1 MRVRRIIG
9 WTLAIAVVLGIAFGV
24 GGYFYLYSE
33 NFQRLAVRTIAQDVN
48 ESTGARAEIG
58 SLDFQLSTLT
68 AHLYNITIHGNESAG
83 QPPLLQVDKLTVR
96 LKIQSILRRK
106 ITLTEL
112 LIEHPVAHVQINRDG
127 KSNLPQSPNTQKSSN
142 ASVFDLAAG
151 HVLLSDGAVTYN
163 DKTIPVAAD
172 LYDLRTEIHF
182 IPFESRYHGSLS
194 YDNGQL
200 RYANDPTIPH
210 SLNAVFDATPTRF
223 VLDALSLKLGSSTLS
238 AQAELDN
245 YSNPAVAGHYDLR
258 IHTQD
263 FAAFVTPS
271 STAGDIALAGTIHYQ
286 ANANHTVLHSVS
298 LEGKV
303 SGNELTASSP
313 VGRVYLRRLQGQYQ
327 LADGALLASDVAFET
342 LGGAISAD
350 VELQHLDAAASGRVR
365 AKLKG
370 ISMQALQQTL
380 RAANIKQLSLSGRL
394 DGAVDASWVGSARN
408 IHGSADVNIT
418 STSNRAPQTTAQ
430 AIPLN
435 GAIHATYDGQKNI
448 LVLRNTTLRIP
459 SAVISAQGE
468 VSDHSNLQ
476 VQANAGDLH
485 ELGSLINAISGGKS
499 ASIQIAGSAS
509 LKAVMQGSMRRP
521 QLSGQFDGEN
531 LQAQGSRWKSAKF
544 NFQANPSQ
552 VSLRDVVL
560 ESAHQGRASL
570 NATVALR
577 DWSYLPS
584 NPLAVNLSLQR
595 MSLAELQRLADVR
608 YPLSGDLSAEISV
621 HGTQLNPSG
630 SGSAKIEHAVVCDEP
645 AQQLAATFRA
655 DKNSMSSSLNVSLP
669 AGSASG
675 MVSYTPQ
682 TKVYTVSLNAP
693 AVVLQKLRTV
703 QAKNIGI
710 SGTLAISAN
719 GEGTLDNPQLN
730 ATLEVPHLQLRD
742 KSVSELKAQVQVA
755 NQKAELALDSQ
766 IAQASIHSHANV
778 SLRDDYYVEASIDT
792 NGISLEPML
801 ALFEAQVPQGFQGT
815 TELHATLKGPLKD
828 KSRMEAHLTIPTLK
842 ASYQSLEIAAAA
854 PLHADYA
861 NSVLTLQPAEIRGT
875 DTTLRV
881 QGTFPIAGTAT
892 PTLAAQG
899 SVDIKIL
906 RIFDPDLQGS
916 GSVALDVRASGS
928 AANPAVQGQVHLHNV
943 ALSTPTAP
951 LGVEKLNGTLDIG
964 NNSLQLSSLNGVVGG
979 GQVSIG
985 GSISYR
991 PNLQFNVSLQSKSVR
1006 LRYPDGVR
1014 ALLDGNLVL
1023 SGTKDASTLNGRV
1036 LIDSLSFTPD
1046 FDLAKFSDQFSGG
1059 SVPSEPGLADNVKLA
1074 IGVQSK
1080 SNLSAVSSQVTLEG
1094 QVNLQVVGTAA
1105 NPIIVGRTDLTSGE
1119 LFYRNVRYQLQRGI
1133 ITFDNPNETEPVVN
1147 VSATATVEQYNL
1159 TLNVRG
1165 PFDKL
1170 TTSYTSDPPLAT
1182 ADIINLIANG
1192 QTTEEASAA
1201 GTSTDSILASQ
1212 VAGQVTGGI
1221 QHLAGISSLQVDP
1234 LLGGNNQ
1241 NPSAR
1246 VAIQQRVTK
1255 NFLFTFSTDL
1265 SQPGTEIVQ
1274 GDYQIN
1280 QRWSVSLTRD
1290 EVGGI
1295 SVDGKYHTKF

>member
-1 MRVRRIIG
+1 MRVRRIVG
-9 WTLAIAVVLGIAFGV
+9 WALAIVVVLVIAVSV
-24 GGYFYLYSE
+24 GGYFYLQSAS
-33 NFQRLAVRTIAQDVN
+33 FQRLAIRTIAEDVN
-48 ESTGARAEIG
+48 ESTGARTEIG
-58 SLDFQLSTLT
+58 GLDFQLSTLT
-68 AHLYNITIHGNESAG
+68 AHLYNVTIRGNETAG
-83 QPPLLQVDKLTVR
+83 QPPLLQVDKLTVG

-106 ITLTEL
+106 ISLTEL

-127 KSNLPQSPNTQKSSN
+127 KSNIPQSSSAQKSGN
-142 ASVFDLAAG
+142 TSVFDLAAG

-182 IPFESRYHGSLS
+182 IPLETRYRGSLS
-194 YDNGQL
+194 YDNGKL
-200 RYANDPTIPH
+200 RYANDPVVPH
-210 SLNAVFDATPTRF
+210 SLNVAFDATPSRF
-223 VLDALSLKLGSSTLS
+223 TLDSLSLKLGYSTLS
-238 AQAELDN
+238 AQVQLDN
-245 YSNPAVAGHYDLR
+245 YSNPIVAGHYDLR
-258 IHTQD
+258 IHAQD
-263 FAAFVTPS
+263 LAVFVKPAS
-271 STAGDIALAGTIHYQ
+271 AGGDIVLAGTIHYQ
-286 ANANHTVLHSVS
+286 GNAQRTLLQNVS
-298 LEGKV
+298 LDGKL
-303 SGNELTASSP
+303 SGDELTAASSE
-313 VGRVYLRRLQGQYQ
+313 GRVYLHRLQGQYQ
-327 LADGALLASDVAFET
+327 LANGTLQARDVAFET

-350 VELQHLDAAASGRVR
+350 VDLQHLDATATGRMR

-370 ISMQALQQTL
+370 ISMQAAQQTL
-380 RAANIKQLSLSGRL
+380 RAANIKQVSLTGRL
-394 DGAVDASWVGSARN
+394 DGAVEALWVGSAEN
-408 IHGSADVNIT
+408 IHGSADVDIT
-418 STSNRAPQTTAQ
+418 SALNRAPQSNAQ
-430 AIPLN
+430 TIPVN

-448 LVLRNTTLRIP
+448 LTLRNTMLRIP
-459 SAVISAQGE
+459 SAAISAQGE

-476 VQANAGDLH
+476 VQAKASDLH

-509 LKAVMQGSMRRP
+509 LKGAMQGSMHRP
-521 QLSGQFDGEN
+521 QLSGRFDGEN
-531 LQAQGSRWKSAKF
+531 LQAQGSQWKSAKF

-552 VSLRDVVL
+552 VSLRDAVL

-584 NPLAVNLSLQR
+584 NPLTVNLSVQR
-595 MSLAELQRLADVR
+595 MSLAELQRLADVH

-630 SGSAKIEHAVVCDEP
+630 SGSAKIEHAVAYDEP
-645 AQQLAATFRA
+645 VQQLAATFRA
-655 DKNSMSSSLNVSLP
+655 DKNSLSSSLSVSLP

-675 MVSYTPQ
+675 TVSYTPQ
-682 TKVYTVSLNAP
+682 TKAYTVSLNAP

-719 GEGTLDNPQLN
+719 GQGTLDNPQLS

-755 NQKAELALDSQ
+755 NQKAELAIDSQ
-766 IAQASIHSHANV
+766 IAETSIHSHANI
-778 SLRDDYYVEASIDT
+778 SLRDDYYAEASVDT
-792 NGISLEPML
+792 NGISLEPVL
-801 ALFEAQVPQGFQGT
+801 AMFESQVPQGFQGT
-815 TELHATLKGPLKD
+815 TEMHATLKGPLKD

-854 PLHADYA
+854 PIHADYA

-881 QGTFPIAGTAT
+881 QGSFPIAGTAT

-899 SVDIKIL
+899 SIDIKIL
-906 RIFDPDLQGS
+906 RIFDPDLQSS
-916 GSVALDVRASGS
+916 GSFALDVRASGS
-928 AANPAVQGQVHLHNV
+928 AANPAVQGQVHLQNV

-951 LGVEKLNGTLDIG
+951 LGVEKLNGTFDIG
-964 NNSLQLSSLNGVVGG
+964 NNSVQLSSLNGIVGG

-1059 SVPSEPGLADNVKLA
+1059 SVLAEPGLADNVKLA

-1080 SNLSAVSSQVTLEG
+1080 SNLSAVSSQVSIEG
-1094 QVNLQVVGTAA
+1094 QLNLQVVGTAA
-1105 NPIIVGRTDLTSGE
+1105 NPVIIGRTDLTSGE

-1170 TTSYTSDPPLAT
+1170 TTAYTSDPPLAT

-1192 QTTEEASAA
+1192 QTTEETSAA

-1280 QRWSVSLTRD
+1280 QRWSVSVTRD